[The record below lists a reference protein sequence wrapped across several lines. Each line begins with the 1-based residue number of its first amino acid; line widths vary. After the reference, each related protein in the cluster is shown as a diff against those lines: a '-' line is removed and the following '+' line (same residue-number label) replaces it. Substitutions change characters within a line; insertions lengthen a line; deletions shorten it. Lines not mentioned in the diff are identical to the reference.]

1 LFAHNNVEIGWVVTM
16 AETDVTVRERNKP
29 GPKGK
34 YETEVKPFLNDIFEW
49 LKKGYTDCS
58 ICAQL
63 GIHQNTWIRYRE
75 EHTELSE
82 LYARAREHRNALV
95 MNKMYEK
102 AIGYEHEDLF
112 ITQHQGKIIEKKI
125 KKYYPPDVNA
135 ADLFLRNND
144 PDYKSAKSVNDIG
157 NLTINNFVLDDWQA
171 KRQEILAEI
180 KRLELQAAVDVE
192 AIPVEE

>member
-1 LFAHNNVEIGWVVTM
+1 M

-58 ICAQL
+58 ICEQL

-144 PDYKSAKSVNDIG
+144 PEYKPAKAVEIHNTT
-157 NLTINNFVLDDWQA
+157 NNNFQLADWEEKRKQILD
-171 KRQEILAEI
+171 EI

-192 AIPVEE
+192 AIPVNDNDTK